1 MKKLKLRIIKFVY
14 FLILFIGIINLFPQT
29 SYSELTKQD
38 IQEIR
43 QIIREELNL
52 FEKRIDEKFKGIDW
66 RFDQI
71 DKRFEQ
77 MQTFMWM
84 LVVIFIGI
92 TGVTIG
98 FALWDRRTMI
108 RPFETKVKQI
118 EGNIQ
123 DIIIEV
129 DKIKK
134 LIPVLREIAV
144 VDNKVKE
151 ALIKF
156 GLL

>member
-1 MKKLKLRIIKFVY
+1 MKNLKFLSLGILLFLNTNIFAKEIPFTLEDRDRLIKIETKL
-14 FLILFIGIINLFPQT
+14 N
-29 SYSELTKQD
+29 
-38 IQEIR
+38 EIDKR
-43 QIIREELNL
+43 
-52 FEKRIDEKFKGIDW
+52 FE
-66 RFDQI
+66 QI

-77 MQTFMWM
+77 MQTTIWM
-84 LVVIFIGI
+84 LIVVFIGI
-92 TGVTIG
+92 TGITIS

-134 LIPVLREIAV
+134 LIPVLREIAI

>member
-1 MKKLKLRIIKFVY
+1 MNKSSKAIKIVCY
-14 FLILFIGIINLFPQT
+14 VLLVIVCNSLFIQKV
-29 SYSELTKQD
+29 YSELTKQD

-43 QIIREELNL
+43 QIIREELEPFRREVNS
-52 FEKRIDEKFKGIDW
+52 
-66 RFDQI
+66 
-71 DKRFEQ
+71 RFEQ

-118 EGNIQ
+118 DERIQ
-123 DIIIEV
+123 IQEIEIGKV
-129 DKIKK
+129 QK
-134 LIPVLREIAV
+134 LILALRELAN
-144 VDNKVKE
+144 VDGKVKDVL
-151 ALIKF
+151 AKF
-156 GLL
+156 NLL

>member
-1 MKKLKLRIIKFVY
+1 MNKSSSKAIKIVCY
-14 FLILFIGIINLFPQT
+14 VLLVIVCNSLFIQKV
-29 SYSELTKQD
+29 YSELTKQD

-43 QIIREELNL
+43 QIIREELEPFRREVNS
-52 FEKRIDEKFKGIDW
+52 
-66 RFDQI
+66 
-71 DKRFEQ
+71 RFEQ

-118 EGNIQ
+118 DERIQ
-123 DIIIEV
+123 IQEIEIGKV
-129 DKIKK
+129 QK
-134 LIPVLREIAV
+134 LILALRELAN
-144 VDNKVKE
+144 VDGKVKDVL
-151 ALIKF
+151 AKF
-156 GLL
+156 NLL